1 MKLHEINLALVRDAI
16 RDYLEFAY
24 DTPRERESHRPALEM
39 QQGDICAMLT
49 KYFTDESHYTEDV
62 LNHRYVLRL
71 GNMRYPH
78 MKFVIEEFFIPGQY
92 YFSVDSHDQLP
103 ITPDNPDYKQFLEL
117 RHFNADIKKAI
128 EKHWSARGLPTL
140 HNVREEMRGD
150 YQNAGPT
157 HRRILVVD
165 DEHEMAETSRLM
177 LESDGYDVTVVHS
190 GPEAL
195 DAVEHRKPDL
205 VLLDIQM
212 PGMDGYQVCKR
223 LRANPETKNIP
234 ILLATAAPGEMIYT
248 MQADGFLCKPYNRRI
263 LRTFVEHV
271 LGNHD
276 DRDAHC

>member
-1 MKLHEINLALVRDAI
+1 MKLEKITFALVRDAI

-24 DTPRERESHRPALEM
+24 DKPQDRERHWPEFEMKEGDLGAALMEH
-39 QQGDICAMLT
+39 
-49 KYFTDESHYTEDV
+49 FTDESHYTEDV

-71 GNMRYPH
+71 GNSRYPH
-78 MKFVIEEFFIPGQY
+78 MKYVIEEFFIPGQY

-117 RHFNADIKKAI
+117 RHFNADIKKTI
-128 EKHWSARGLPTL
+128 EEHWSAKGLPTL
-140 HNVREEMRGD
+140 HNVREEVRGK
-150 YQNAGPT
+150 YQNAEPV

-165 DEHEMAETSRLM
+165 DEQEMAETSRLM
-177 LESDGYDVTVVHS
+177 LESNGYGVTVAHS

-195 DAVEHRKPDL
+195 EAVQKEKPDL

-212 PGMDGYQVCKR
+212 PGMDGYQVCKC
-223 LRANPETKNIP
+223 LRANPETREIP

-276 DRDAHC
+276 NKDKQM